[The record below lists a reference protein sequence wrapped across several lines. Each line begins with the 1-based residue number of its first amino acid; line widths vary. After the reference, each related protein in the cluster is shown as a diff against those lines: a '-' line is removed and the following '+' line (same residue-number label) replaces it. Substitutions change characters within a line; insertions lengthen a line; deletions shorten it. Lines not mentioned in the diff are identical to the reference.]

1 MSSRGLGTSFKNKN
15 AVFGVVRFSFF
26 AGFDHCMIS
35 AFYVEVNREILI
47 FQEKNTVSHKGS
59 QGNQVTFACAC
70 AKTNRRKFFLIYISL
85 LVTGVCTMIQQLKR
99 IFPRRNE
106 TASGIQDGRGTER
119 KIKKSG
125 SLWDPDSLSVWVVL
139 SLLFSA
145 AISFSARRCGSSAP
159 RQSRPAA
166 AEPHRPRRL
175 LRCQRTESRSVRL
188 AQPTST
194 VPKRVQDRGAGPRHG
209 CG

>member
-1 MSSRGLGTSFKNKN
+1 
-15 AVFGVVRFSFF
+15 
-26 AGFDHCMIS
+26 MIS

-85 LVTGVCTMIQQLKR
+85 LVTGAYTMIQQLKR

-119 KIKKSG
+119 KIRKSG

-145 AISFSARRCGSSAP
+145 AISFSARRYGSSAP

-166 AEPHRPRRL
+166 AAPHRRPPRR
-175 LRCQRTESRSVRL
+175 RCRQTGNRSSRSVRP
-188 AQPTST
+188 ASETQ
-194 VPKRVQDRGAGPRHG
+194 KRGRSRGAGPRHG